1 MTNSFPTRRSSDL
14 TTPDQPEDATR
25 LTAEA
30 HGHKFTETEDGYQV
44 HSGFTHVF
52 DREGRWRANF
62 HGLRFE
68 PTNLVLFMNALLHE
82 TDKPHGHDEQGDRKI
97 GRRGKSVTVRA
108 DLGSGGISTK
118 K

>member
-25 LTAEA
+25 LLAEA
-30 HGHKFTETEDGYQV
+30 QGHKFTETEDGYQV
-44 HSGFTHVF
+44 HSVVTHVF

-68 PTNLVLFMNALLHE
+68 PTNLVLFMNALVNE
-82 TDKPHGHDEQGDRKI
+82 TDKPHGHDEQGLWDRIRGAFKI
-97 GRRGKSVTVRA
+97 GRAHV
-108 DLGSGGISTK
+108 
-118 K
+118 

>member
-25 LTAEA
+25 LLAEA

-44 HSGFTHVF
+44 HSVVTHVF

-68 PTNLVLFMNALLHE
+68 PTNLVRSEEHTSELQSLMRISYAVFC
-82 TDKPHGHDEQGDRKI
+82 
-97 GRRGKSVTVRA
+97 
-108 DLGSGGISTK
+108 STK
-118 K
+118 KHNAQSNTLSRTHSHK